1 MKRGILCLLS
11 VSEAEMGIR
20 DSTYG
25 VVLAVRFTVEV
36 AGQESGEQLA
46 LVEHINGTR
55 FGVTGCLKICCAPVD
70 FGIPLHVLEPHI
82 QSYVANAV
90 HLMGGVT
97 LSDMINKVL
106 EMELRVPI
114 EFEAATTPTY

>member
-1 MKRGILCLLS
+1 
-11 VSEAEMGIR
+11 
-20 DSTYG
+20 

-82 QSYVANAV
+82 EGYVAHAV
-90 HLMGGVT
+90 HLMGEVT
-97 LSDMINKVL
+97 LSDVINKVL

-114 EFEAATTPTY
+114 EFEAATTPTH